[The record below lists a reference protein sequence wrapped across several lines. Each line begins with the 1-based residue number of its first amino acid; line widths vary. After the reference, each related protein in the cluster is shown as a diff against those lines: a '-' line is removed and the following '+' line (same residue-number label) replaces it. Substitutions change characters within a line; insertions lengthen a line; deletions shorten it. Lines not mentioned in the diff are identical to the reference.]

1 MGDFALIEEETF
13 QALVN
18 AYATLETLRQRNPG
32 FMDTL
37 KFDETMCNRIKIVFQ
52 DDFIQVPID
61 LSEQALEKLEEKF
74 GKEGD

>member
-18 AYATLETLRQRNPG
+18 AYATLETLRQCNPG

-37 KFDETMCNRIKIVFQ
+37 KFDEAMRDCVKAVFQ
-52 DDFIQVPID
+52 DDFVQVPIN

-74 GKEGD
+74 SKEGN

>member
-18 AYATLETLRQRNPG
+18 AYATLETLRQCNPG

-37 KFDETMCNRIKIVFQ
+37 KFDETMYNRVKAVFQ
-52 DDFIQVPID
+52 DDYVQVPID
-61 LSEQALEKLEEKF
+61 LSEQALEKLEETF
-74 GKEGD
+74 RR